1 MAVDPQVLKGL
12 AMALAA
18 DPSNSALR
26 VHYADLLL
34 DDGQH
39 GEALAE
45 ARLVLTEQPASIEAL
60 TVAHQAAT
68 ALGADEAAL
77 GYRQLLG
84 ALGAPPAIGEPSA
97 PPTAPDAAPSPPPAR
112 EPIGDWTPSAA
123 ELEELVGIGD
133 PDAAPPSLTLDDVA
147 GMEQVKDRLRL
158 TFLGPARDP
167 ALRAAFRANLRG
179 GLLLYGPPGCGK
191 TFIARALA
199 GELRASFISV
209 GIADVLDMW
218 VGSSER
224 NLHDVFERART
235 RAPAV
240 VFLDELDA
248 LGMRRSSLRNSPAMS
263 STVNQLL
270 TELDGVASDNDGVFV
285 LAATNQPWEVDP
297 ALRRPGRFDRTLLV
311 LPPDEPARLAILTRG
326 LADRPI
332 SERLRLDRIASS
344 TDGWSG
350 ADLTHLCDSAAEL
363 ALERSLRAGKIEP
376 VTDDDLQT
384 CLRQIGPSTGS
395 WFDVAQNV
403 ARFANRDGTYDDL
416 KAYLGRRRR

>member
-1 MAVDPQVLKGL
+1 
-12 AMALAA
+12 
-18 DPSNSALR
+18 
-26 VHYADLLL
+26 
-34 DDGQH
+34 
-39 GEALAE
+39 
-45 ARLVLTEQPASIEAL
+45 
-60 TVAHQAAT
+60 
-68 ALGADEAAL
+68 
-77 GYRQLLG
+77 
-84 ALGAPPAIGEPSA
+84 
-97 PPTAPDAAPSPPPAR
+97 
-112 EPIGDWTPSAA
+112 
-123 ELEELVGIGD
+123 
-133 PDAAPPSLTLDDVA
+133 
-147 GMEQVKDRLRL
+147 
-158 TFLGPARDP
+158 
-167 ALRAAFRANLRG
+167 
-179 GLLLYGPPGCGK
+179 
-191 TFIARALA
+191 
-199 GELRASFISV
+199 
-209 GIADVLDMW
+209 MW